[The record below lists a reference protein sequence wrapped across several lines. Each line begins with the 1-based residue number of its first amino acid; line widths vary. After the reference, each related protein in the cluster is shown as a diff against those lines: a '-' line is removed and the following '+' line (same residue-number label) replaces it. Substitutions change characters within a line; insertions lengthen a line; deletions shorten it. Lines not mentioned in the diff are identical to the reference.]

1 MTTLCKLTMTFS
13 RVTLFILIGLLVY
26 GDAWAQRNRRP
37 MRERSPQQEL
47 IYENHNYLPVIRSV
61 QFHPKEEKTA
71 LPVIDLG
78 APTPLILSF
87 DDLRGDIRNYY
98 YSIEHCTADWKSSNL
113 SPLEYVEG
121 FNEDRVLSFQPSV
134 NTLQAYTNY
143 QLEIPS
149 RQVKPKLAGNYL
161 LKVYEDA
168 DKRRLVLTQKF
179 YVVRPIFSVL
189 SEVLPSSNNQF
200 RANNQKINLTVHTGS
215 QRLNNPFQEIKV
227 LVMQNQRPDV
237 QQWLSRPSHVQ
248 EGTVQY
254 RDLTTLDFPGGNEF
268 RYVDLRSFRLASERV
283 REIYRDSLM
292 RIDLLS
298 DQATTG
304 QSYGSLFDENGAFY
318 LDNQDRPDAPEESDY
333 AQVRFSLKVDPISL
347 KTWDGTPISESQ
359 IHVVGA
365 FNHYQRTTENQLH
378 YQSESEQ
385 WEVTLPLKQGL
396 YNYEYVLESPS
407 SGYAPFHFSGSHFQT
422 GNTYQILVY
431 FRRPGTTWDEIA
443 AYQILSNRD

>member
-1 MTTLCKLTMTFS
+1 MTSPRKGTITLPYAI
-13 RVTLFILIGLLVY
+13 LFTLIGLLVY
-26 GDAWAQRNRRP
+26 GDAWAQRNRRAA
-37 MRERSPQQEL
+37 RERSPQQEL
-47 IYENHNYLPVIRSV
+47 IYENHSYLPVIRSV
-61 QFHPKEEKTA
+61 QFHPKEEEAA
-71 LPVIDLG
+71 LPVIDMG
-78 APTPLILSF
+78 APSPLVLSF

-121 FNEDRVLSFQPSV
+121 FNEDRVLTFQSSV
-134 NTLQAYTNY
+134 NTLQTYTNY

-179 YVVRPIFSVL
+179 YVVRPVFSVL
-189 SEVLPSSNNQF
+189 GEVLPSSNNQF
-200 RANNQKINLTVHTGS
+200 RASNQKINLTVHTGS
-215 QRLNNPFQEIKV
+215 QRVNNPFQEVQV

-248 EGTVQY
+248 EGTIQY

-268 RYVDLRSFRLASERV
+268 RYVDLRSMRLASERV

-292 RIDLLS
+292 RIELLT

-333 AQVRFSLKVDPISL
+333 ALVRFSMEVDPLSL
-347 KTWDGTPISESQ
+347 AAWEESPLSESQ

-365 FNHYQRTTENQLH
+365 FNQYQRTAENRLH
-378 YQSESEQ
+378 YQPETER
-385 WEVTLPLKQGL
+385 WEVTLPLRQGL
-396 YNYEYVLESPS
+396 YNYEYVLESPNT
-407 SGYAPFHFSGSHFQT
+407 GYAPFHFSGSHFQT
-422 GNTYQILVY
+422 GNAYQILVY

-443 AYQILSNRD
+443 AYQILSSRD